1 VIAPSRE
8 DLFDWAVERLNE
20 GMSMARWAATS
31 GAMDGF
37 DFALVTSHP
46 TAVNDLRFGIGSA
59 APWEELAIR
68 LVQASPTGRL
78 FVEMPL
84 SHPDDPAPSGSFQTC
99 HVSGNV
105 YAHAA
110 ASEGQVQAERVL
122 RAHDPS
128 FLYAALVVAGP
139 IASPDCST
147 AQSGLMNGDL
157 SLEVAV
163 VGALDGE
170 GFVCGTRQRSTS

>member
-1 VIAPSRE
+1 
-8 DLFDWAVERLNE
+8 
-20 GMSMARWAATS
+20 MARWAATS
-31 GAMDGF
+31 GAIDNF
-37 DFALVTSHP
+37 DFTLVASHR

-59 APWEELAIR
+59 TPWEQLAVR
-68 LVQASPTGRL
+68 LVRASPTGRL

-84 SHPDDPAPSGSFQTC
+84 SRPDDPAPSENFQTC

-110 ASEGQVQAERVL
+110 ACEGRVQAERVL

-139 IASPDCST
+139 LTGPDCSA
-147 AQSGLMNGDL
+147 AQSGLVNGDL